1 MSPSVVSYSQKV
13 LMSLT
18 LCMVSMQFEYCLF
31 LHTTA
36 QIVVFGR
43 LHRVSEKKQVK
54 LFLL

>member
-13 LMSLT
+13 LISLT
-18 LCMVSMQFEYCLF
+18 LCMVSMQFECCLF

-36 QIVVFGR
+36 QIVVLVDYTVFQ
-43 LHRVSEKKQVK
+43 KKQVK